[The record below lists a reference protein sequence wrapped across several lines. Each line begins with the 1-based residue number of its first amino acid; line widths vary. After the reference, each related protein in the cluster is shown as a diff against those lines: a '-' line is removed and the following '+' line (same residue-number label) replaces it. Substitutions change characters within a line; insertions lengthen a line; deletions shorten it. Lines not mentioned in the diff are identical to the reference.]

1 MAELIEDLADS
12 KTIWVTGCG
21 LICGELPR
29 PRQLMGKDTSQL
41 QLGPGL
47 RVWTQWVVHWLT
59 LTALFL
65 GWTQGSNCFT
75 SWHLNSPLVTDCD
88 TELKVKVNSFSYKLH
103 CESILSQQR

>member
-12 KTIWVTGCG
+12 KTIWVTGRG

-47 RVWTQWVVHWLT
+47 RVWTQ
-59 LTALFL
+59 
-65 GWTQGSNCFT
+65 
-75 SWHLNSPLVTDCD
+75 
-88 TELKVKVNSFSYKLH
+88 
-103 CESILSQQR
+103 